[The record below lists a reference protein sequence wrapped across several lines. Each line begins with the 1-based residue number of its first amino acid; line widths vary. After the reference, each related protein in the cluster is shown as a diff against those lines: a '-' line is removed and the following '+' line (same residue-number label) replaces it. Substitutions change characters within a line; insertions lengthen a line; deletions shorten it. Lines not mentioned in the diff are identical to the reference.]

1 MVNRKWLMEN
11 RKWLMENGTLQQLN
25 LERGAIEQ
33 YNK

>member
-33 YNK
+33 